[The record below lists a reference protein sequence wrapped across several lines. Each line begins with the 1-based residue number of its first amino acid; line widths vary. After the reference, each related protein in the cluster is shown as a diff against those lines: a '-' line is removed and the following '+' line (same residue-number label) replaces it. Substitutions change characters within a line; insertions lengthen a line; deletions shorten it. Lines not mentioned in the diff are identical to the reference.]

1 MLKRIGPVAYQ
12 LELPPTARIH
22 NVFHVSLLKRYQG
35 QQPIEPLTLPAQL
48 INTHP
53 ILEPYRVLQ
62 ARSIRRDN
70 EDVQQVLVQWHG
82 MSTVEATWEDVTYL
96 QQEFPDFDLEDK
108 VAFNGGGIDMNEE
121 VNGEEVQEVD
131 EVRREVQVD
140 EMENPS
146 SQEEVSIN
154 GRMDGR
160 PRRTLRRP
168 ARYVD

>member
-1 MLKRIGPVAYQ
+1 
-12 LELPPTARIH
+12 
-22 NVFHVSLLKRYQG
+22 
-35 QQPIEPLTLPAQL
+35 
-48 INTHP
+48 
-53 ILEPYRVLQ
+53 
-62 ARSIRRDN
+62 
-70 EDVQQVLVQWHG
+70 
-82 MSTVEATWEDVTYL
+82 
-96 QQEFPDFDLEDK
+96 
-108 VAFNGGGIDMNEE
+108 MNEE

>member
-1 MLKRIGPVAYQ
+1 MLIRIGPVAYQ

-82 MSTVEATWEDVTYL
+82 MSC
-96 QQEFPDFDLEDK
+96 
-108 VAFNGGGIDMNEE
+108 
-121 VNGEEVQEVD
+121 
-131 EVRREVQVD
+131 
-140 EMENPS
+140 
-146 SQEEVSIN
+146 
-154 GRMDGR
+154 
-160 PRRTLRRP
+160 
-168 ARYVD
+168 